1 LSVWSGDLG
10 LDSGI
15 PQSVYRI
22 DTTDMTQIGLK
33 GLKPGESFAYEGG
46 SITFEGYVQ
55 WVNLNFVADP
65 GKHLALLGGIVAI
78 LGLLASL
85 FTRRRRIWIR
95 VGDQVEVAGLAK
107 NAAPG
112 LEVEMQGFV
121 KMLKGEKEMSRSW
134 AFASNYLVY
143 SAMAVYAIS
152 FLAHLIETAWAVKVP
167 ADKNSTLDYKRTEK
181 VARIATALMI
191 LGFLLLLAG
200 VIARGISAGRV
211 PWGNMYEF
219 SITGALAFSGAY
231 LLALRKYDLRW
242 LGLLVSV
249 SVLLTI
255 GTAITVL
262 YVPSAPLVPAL
273 KSEWL
278 VIHVSTAIISGGVF
292 LLSNVIASAYL
303 YLDRMEKKGE
313 RTPWAKRLPDL
324 ETLDLLSYRLV
335 AFVFPLWTFSVIAG
349 AIWAESAWGRYWGW
363 DPKETWAFITW
374 VAYAAYLHAR
384 VTIGWRGRRAAW
396 LCLFAGSTFLFN
408 YVYVNIWGT
417 GKHTYSGL

>member
-1 LSVWSGDLG
+1 
-10 LDSGI
+10 
-15 PQSVYRI
+15 
-22 DTTDMTQIGLK
+22 
-33 GLKPGESFAYEGG
+33 
-46 SITFEGYVQ
+46 
-55 WVNLNFVADP
+55 
-65 GKHLALLGGIVAI
+65 
-78 LGLLASL
+78 
-85 FTRRRRIWIR
+85 
-95 VGDQVEVAGLAK
+95 
-107 NAAPG
+107 
-112 LEVEMQGFV
+112 
-121 KMLKGEKEMSRSW
+121 MSRSW
-134 AFASNYLVY
+134 AYASNYLVY

-152 FLAHLIETAWAVKVP
+152 FIAHAIETAWAVKVP
-167 ADKNSTLDYKRTEK
+167 TDKSTTLDYKSTEK
-181 VARIATALMI
+181 VARIATAMMI
-191 LGFLLLLAG
+191 LGFFLLFAG
-200 VIARGISAGRV
+200 VIARGVSAGRV

-231 LLALRKYDLRW
+231 LIALRKYDLRW
-242 LGLLVSV
+242 LGLLVSL

-278 VIHVSTAIISGGVF
+278 VIHVSAAIISGGVF
-292 LLSNVIASAYL
+292 LLSNVIAAAYL
-303 YLDRMEKKGE
+303 YLDRVEEKGE
-313 RTPWAKRLPDL
+313 RPQWAKRLPDL
-324 ETLDLLSYRLV
+324 ETLDQLSYRLV

-408 YVYVNIWGT
+408 YIYVNIWGT

>member
-1 LSVWSGDLG
+1 
-10 LDSGI
+10 
-15 PQSVYRI
+15 
-22 DTTDMTQIGLK
+22 
-33 GLKPGESFAYEGG
+33 
-46 SITFEGYVQ
+46 
-55 WVNLNFVADP
+55 
-65 GKHLALLGGIVAI
+65 
-78 LGLLASL
+78 
-85 FTRRRRIWIR
+85 
-95 VGDQVEVAGLAK
+95 
-107 NAAPG
+107 
-112 LEVEMQGFV
+112 
-121 KMLKGEKEMSRSW
+121 MSRSW

-167 ADKNSTLDYKRTEK
+167 TATSKTLDYKRTEK
-181 VARIATALMI
+181 VARIATAMMI
-191 LGFLLLLAG
+191 LGFVLLFAG

-211 PWGNMYEF
+211 PWSNMYEF
-219 SITGALAFSGAY
+219 SITGALTFTGAY

-242 LGLLVSV
+242 LGLLISV
-249 SVLLTI
+249 SVLLTL
-255 GTAITVL
+255 GTAVTAL

-303 YLDRMEKKGE
+303 YLDRMEAKGE
-313 RTPWAKRLPDL
+313 RTPWARRLPDL